1 MFHGRIEA
9 EWLSHWLE
17 CFTLGELIDNQFGKT
32 LTQQSPLRQAR
43 SRNKLQLKQCLVAQ
57 LLNTINQS
65 LDLFDHGP
73 PGMSRSQMVTVLH

>member
-57 LLNTINQS
+57 LLNTIRVSTYLIMVLLECQ
-65 LDLFDHGP
+65 DHKW
-73 PGMSRSQMVTVLH
+73 

>member
-43 SRNKLQLKQCLVAQ
+43 SRNKLQLKQCLVG
-57 LLNTINQS
+57 TVFEHHQS
-65 LDLFDHGP
+65 FDLFDHGP